1 MMRRL
6 KDKTLAQGLTLAL
19 NARMKRYGEVLRLQI
34 DSKAKSIDIEI
45 LLKGEKEPIHIAV
58 NRYEVI
64 EEEGHWYLQAR
75 EIVSSREWI
84 NAVAES
90 FLAGQR
96 LEIPE
101 RYAKMLKIV
110 V

>member
-1 MMRRL
+1 MIRRL
-6 KDKTLAQGLTLAL
+6 KDKTLAQGLTLVL

-45 LLKGEKEPIHIAV
+45 LLKGEKEPIHVTV
-58 NRYEVI
+58 NHYEMI
-64 EEEGHWYLQAR
+64 EEKGRWYLLAR
-75 EIVSSREWI
+75 EIVTSREWI

-90 FLAGQR
+90 LLAGQR

-101 RYAKMLKIV
+101 RYAKMLKV
-110 V
+110 VV